1 MTLVRKVGLLLR
13 HDPNLGS
20 LKDYLGNLEEVKHG
34 HYFIDLLE

>member
-34 HYFIDLLE
+34 HSLLKLLK